1 MISLYTQIRI
11 NQFSG
16 ENFMDTPIAS
26 VIKYEGNNETFI
38 WKHPTEDFNTGTQ
51 LIVHESQEAVFF
63 MNGQALDSFGPGR
76 YTQETQN
83 MPVVSKFFN
92 RVTGDTT
99 PFHCE
104 VYFINKTEQMAIKWG
119 TDTKM
124 EYVEPTYSFPIQL
137 GACGELNLRIEDG
150 RKLLIKVVGTEYGID
165 QRGLVQKFRAFLM
178 VKIKP
183 YIVNLIREKS
193 INIFQI
199 DEHLQTMSEAL
210 HNMLKQDFLDY
221 GVALERFF
229 LANIIKPED
238 DKNYR
243 RFKEIHF
250 RQYADV
256 AEAKLR
262 QQVGLIDQQT
272 AAQKMVIEAQGIAQK
287 RSIEGYTYQ
296 DERGFDVA
304 EKVAANEAVGQFTN
318 MGVGLGMI
326 TGIGGSVGNA
336 VGNIMSSTVNQAMA
350 PAPEAPAAPGKSG
363 GLICSQCGKELP
375 ENAKFCLEC
384 GGKATEPLA
393 ENETICSKCG
403 KKVPKAKFC
412 LECGASLANL
422 CPQCGKDIVA
432 GAKFCLE
439 CGFKLS

>member
-1 MISLYTQIRI
+1 
-11 NQFSG
+11 
-16 ENFMDTPIAS
+16 MDTPIAS

-76 YTQETQN
+76 YTLETQN

-124 EYVEPTYSFPIQL
+124 EYVEPTYGFPIQL

-221 GVALERFF
+221 GVSLERFF

-336 VGNIMSSTVNQAMA
+336 VGKIMSSTGNQAMA

-393 ENETICSKCG
+393 GNETICSKCG